1 MLEFA
6 IKYWIEFLFTLIVT
20 GGTFVVKRY
29 MSLIKKERQQKED
42 EFYKKLQNE
51 IISSLNKT
59 EATDKLLEK
68 EINEVSDSLLTLKR
82 GLLSVQGKEFRRYC
96 RKLLEEDHEITLRE
110 FEQVSKDHEAY
121 NSLGGN
127 HEGDR
132 LYDLVK
138 KKAENTLTDI
148 Q

>member
-59 EATDKLLEK
+59 EATDKLLD
-68 EINEVSDSLLTLKR
+68 IV
-82 GLLSVQGKEFRRYC
+82 
-96 RKLLEEDHEITLRE
+96 
-110 FEQVSKDHEAY
+110 
-121 NSLGGN
+121 
-127 HEGDR
+127 
-132 LYDLVK
+132 
-138 KKAENTLTDI
+138 ENY
-148 Q
+148 